1 MRGMVAKLASPH
13 PLAETLPSLL
23 QEDRFAGGLCSIFDE
38 LLAPVLLTLDTFTSY
53 LDPAMTPDDMIPW
66 LAQWLGLGVD
76 MKVEQARQRQELQI
90 ACMLNATRGTR
101 ATIQTELESALGMPV
116 EVSESGGARWSPTP
130 GGPLPGEPEA
140 MLSVVI
146 HPAEG
151 QEVDPDRLDDLIRWV
166 KPAHVRHRV
175 SVQAA

>member
-1 MRGMVAKLASPH
+1 
-13 PLAETLPSLL
+13 
-23 QEDRFAGGLCSIFDE
+23 
-38 LLAPVLLTLDTFTSY
+38 
-53 LDPAMTPDDMIPW
+53 
-66 LAQWLGLGVD
+66 
-76 MKVEQARQRQELQI
+76 
-90 ACMLNATRGTR
+90 LNATRGTR
-101 ATIQTELESALGMPV
+101 ATIQTELESALGTPV